1 MKFNAAT
8 DIDGKELR
16 LRAESETGEIF
27 SKESTRKGR
36 SFSEIL
42 ATNMYGQAAEMY
54 LMKHHGFTDDTRK
67 YKDVFNTNLESV
79 EVKVT
84 EFDHYVPF
92 VIERANKAHK
102 QRKAW
107 SSPYS
112 DILYVFV
119 GNKDTLDYYL
129 SGIYFHNGESFCLH
143 STQTV
148 L

>member
-8 DIDGKELR
+8 DINGMLLR
-16 LRAESETGEIF
+16 VRAEKETSEIF

-42 ATNMYGQAAEMY
+42 ATNMYGQVAEMY
-54 LMKHHGFTDDTRK
+54 LIKHHGFTDDPRK

-102 QRKAW
+102 ERKTW
-107 SSPYS
+107 SSPHS

-119 GNKDTLDYYL
+119 GNKETLDYYL
-129 SGIYFHNGESFCLH
+129 SGIYFHNGESFCLQ
-143 STQTV
+143 TQ
-148 L
+148 